1 MDVDFAKGIFIRI
14 LFAKARV
21 EGGGGNAEIK
31 FPSAF
36 REIDFVPATL
46 CLLRVPE

>member
-1 MDVDFAKGIFIRI
+1 MDFAKGIFIRI
-14 LFAKARV
+14 LFAKAKV
-21 EGGGGNAEIK
+21 EEGGGGNAEIK